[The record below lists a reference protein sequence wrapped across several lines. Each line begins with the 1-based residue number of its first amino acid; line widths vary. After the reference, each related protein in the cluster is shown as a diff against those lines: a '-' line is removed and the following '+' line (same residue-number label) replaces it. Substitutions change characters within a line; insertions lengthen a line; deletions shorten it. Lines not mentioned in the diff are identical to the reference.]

1 MTRIIMVTNKGE
13 INLNLFDEDAPM
25 TVASFLFLAKQ
36 GYYNSLNA
44 FRVEKERNIGSIVH
58 FCIDAK

>member
-25 TVASFLFLAKQ
+25 TVASFLFLANQ
-36 GYYNSLNA
+36 GYYKINFGL
-44 FRVEKERNIGSIVH
+44 IGKTFPEYFDSMI
-58 FCIDAK
+58 FLKTL

>member
-1 MTRIIMVTNKGE
+1 MTRITMVTNKGE

-36 GYYNSLNA
+36 GYYNGLK
-44 FRVEKERNIGSIVH
+44 FHRVIPDST
-58 FCIDAK
+58 